1 MSAVRAIPEGYH
13 TITPSIVCKG
23 AVRAIE
29 FYKEVFH
36 AKEIMRMSGPGGSIG
51 HAELQIGDSRLML
64 SDEFPG
70 VAHAPGPHPVTSSAL
85 FIYND
90 NVDALFERAVK
101 AGSKIEMPLQNQ
113 FWGDRYGKI
122 RDPFGHQWGLAQHI
136 EDVAPAEMERR
147 SKAWMDQMSKA
158 AGGSGHD

>member
-1 MSAVRAIPEGYH
+1 MSTIRAIPEGFH
-13 TITPSIVCKG
+13 SLTPALVCKG
-23 AVRAIE
+23 AARAIE

-36 AKEIMRMSGPGGSIG
+36 AKELHRMTGPGGTIG

-70 VAHAPGPHPVTSSAL
+70 MASAPGSTASPCSSL
-85 FIYND
+85 FVYSD
-90 NVDALFERAVK
+90 NVDALFERALK
-101 AGSKIEMPLQNQ
+101 AGAKVDMPLQNQ

-122 RDPFGHQWGLAQHI
+122 RDPFGHQWGLAQHV

-147 SKAWMDQMSKA
+147 SREWMAKLSNA
-158 AGGSGHD
+158 AGAGGHG